1 MKIPARAAVFR
12 ILRRPWAAIA
22 LLALAWVFF
31 LLHPGPFSA
40 WLTFFTPAQAAAI
53 SALGSGLLLWKKPES
68 VAGLFAVLL
77 FWLSVSLAVN
87 FSVGLDTFCN
97 AKILIPI
104 GDSAGYAFEASRVAS
119 GQPFSEWAAAHV
131 PSHSFF
137 SGLTFLS
144 SRNLVLIHLASGLF
158 AALALA
164 FTLREVRKWAG
175 PAAAALYA
183 WGAMIYLAQF
193 LGTFASEAYGLPL
206 GLCAAGLFVTGMR
219 TGKVWMQMA
228 ALATLS
234 FALAARP
241 GAMLVLP
248 LAGIAIASFGKEWK
262 RKGLLL
268 ALAALAAA
276 SGLAVNAVLTRILCE
291 PATVPMSMDF
301 WHHANGL
308 LTGGSWNSSIATAS
322 AEEARANVLH
332 LLHEHPGLLFSASWK
347 ALSFFFTEGVAF
359 AFLPR
364 FANLAAAILFWLG
377 CGVCAWR
384 WRDPVC
390 RLALLAAAGILLST
404 PFVPPWDAGIRPYAA
419 TIPLQML
426 PICAALGIVPLFFRR
441 GKAAPF
447 FAPTGTS
454 CAVLAGAAVLL
465 GTVLPLVTLFTPLHL
480 DKPSS
485 WFWEGRMHLRVIPG
499 STLRIVADGAAP
511 RSYVPT
517 IRQSDFA
524 RPQPG
529 FSWMFRADNEAVYSR
544 MPPGVLMTRS
554 DAVGM
559 VFLVKDDFGKTL
571 PREVERKADLLQ
583 LRGDRIAIDKALGWD
598 MEQAKAILDSVYLP
612 WLAGYDYYYGYHPVF
627 GSVRFVRRA
636 EGGRV
641 VLHLEKYGDFESGRG
656 LYPLFR
662 SEETGAWRRLD
673 MEKKTFDEAPPPE
686 AGK

>member
-12 ILRRPWAAIA
+12 ILLRPWAAIA
-22 LLALAWVFF
+22 LLALAWIFF

-40 WLTFFTPAQAAAI
+40 WLTCFTPAQAAAI
-53 SALGSGLLLWKKPES
+53 SALGAGLLLWKRPES
-68 VAGLFAVLL
+68 RAGLLAVLL
-77 FWLSVSLAVN
+77 FWLSASLAVN
-87 FSVGLDTFCN
+87 FSKGLDTLCN

-104 GDSAGYAFEASRVAS
+104 GDSAGYAFEAARVAS
-119 GQPFSEWAAAHV
+119 GEPFSEWASAHLS
-131 PSHSFF
+131 SHSFF
-137 SGLTFLS
+137 AALTFLF

-158 AALALA
+158 AALALTFSA
-164 FTLREVRKWAG
+164 REVRKWAG
-175 PAAAALYA
+175 PVAAALYA
-183 WGAMIYLAQF
+183 WGAMVYLTQF

-206 GLCAAGLFVTGMR
+206 SLCAAGLFVTGMR
-219 TGKVWMQMA
+219 TGKVWMQLA

-248 LAGIAIASFGKEWK
+248 LAGIALASFGDGWK
-262 RKGLLL
+262 RKGILLF
-268 ALAALAAA
+268 LAALAAA

-291 PATVPMSMDF
+291 PATVTMSMDF

-322 AEEARANVLH
+322 AEAARANVLN
-332 LLHEHPGLLFSASWK
+332 LLHEHPGLLFTASWK

-364 FANLAAAILFWLG
+364 FANLPAALLFWLG

-390 RLALLAAAGILLST
+390 RLALFAAVGILLST

-426 PICAALGIVPLFFRR
+426 PICAALGMVSLLLRR
-441 GKAAPF
+441 GKEAPT

-454 CAVLAGAAVLL
+454 GAVLAGVAVLL
-465 GTVLPLVTLFTPLHL
+465 GTILPLLTLFSPLHL
-480 DKPSS
+480 DKPAS
-485 WFWEGRMHLRVIPG
+485 WYREGRMHLRVIPG
-499 STLRIVADGAAP
+499 SYLRIVADDAAP

-517 IRQSDFA
+517 IRQNDFT

-529 FSWMFRADNEAVYSR
+529 FSWMFRADDEAVYRR
-544 MPPGVLMTRS
+544 MPAGVLITRS
-554 DAVGM
+554 DAVGI
-559 VFLVKDDFGKTL
+559 VFLAKDTFGKVL
-571 PREVERKADLLQ
+571 PREVEREADLLQ
-583 LRGDRIAIDKALGWD
+583 LRGDRIAIDRALGWN
-598 MEQAKAILDSVYLP
+598 MEQARAILDSVYLP

-627 GSVRFVRRA
+627 GSVRALRLA
-636 EGGRV
+636 EEGRV
-641 VLHLEKYGDFESGRG
+641 VLYLEKYGYYESGKG

-662 SEETGAWRRLD
+662 NAETGVWRRLD
-673 MEKKTFDEAPPPE
+673 MEKKTFDEVSPPE